1 MTGATNMATRADRGG
16 KQGRTGGNGLG
27 LFALAAGAFV
37 LGAAEFVMMGIL
49 PQTAQTL
56 QVSIPTAGHFIS
68 AYAIGV
74 CVGTLMLVFGRRI
87 PPRTLIVMFMVIAC
101 AGNALSAMAV
111 NAPMLVGARF
121 LAGLPHGAFF
131 GTATLVAKLL
141 ARKGKEARAV
151 ASMVTGQTVANML
164 GVPAG
169 TLLAEHMSW
178 RLAFVALAVCAAV
191 TAVLARAWIHL
202 WRLCVTLV
210 CAGNSDSSANRAPG
224 WCSSLFSLGTQVFS
238 AGGAM

>member
-1 MTGATNMATRADRGG
+1 
-16 KQGRTGGNGLG
+16 
-27 LFALAAGAFV
+27 
-37 LGAAEFVMMGIL
+37 
-49 PQTAQTL
+49 
-56 QVSIPTAGHFIS
+56 
-68 AYAIGV
+68 
-74 CVGTLMLVFGRRI
+74 MLVFGRRI

-191 TAVLARAWIHL
+191 TARARA
-202 WRLCVTLV
+202 RMDPSCGAVRG
-210 CAGNSDSSANRAPG
+210 AGLRGQFRFLRQPGPG
-224 WCSSLFSLGTQVFS
+224 WCSSLFSLGHRYFLLVELCEPWLQKVGGWPNNTIS
-238 AGGAM
+238 ALMMLAGFGMGRGRS